1 MKSKYG
7 YIDQN
12 VFGDVKTVGELKEFL
27 SNLPDSTSIFTTG
40 NQLKKAKLK
49 DPSLSL
55 HKENYSALFTARAEM
70 HKASDGHFVRGYI
83 DYTHAICWKTPY
95 DEPFAGVNASNLKE
109 ELTKKV
115 IGGVLVKK
123 NKEVL
128 DPSLLD
134 LIMSDVSQWA
144 QDSMKKKEVNYYIDE
159 YCEVYDFRYS
169 VSAKLANTAVLL
181 EVSYVDT

>member
-1 MKSKYG
+1 MNQTTG
-7 YIDQN
+7 YVDTSILGN
-12 VFGDVKTVGELKEFL
+12 AKTVKELKAFL
-27 SNLPDSTSIFTTG
+27 DTLPDNSPIFTT
-40 NQLKKAKLK
+40 NNHLKKAVLK
-49 DPSLSL
+49 NPELSL

-70 HKASDGHFVRGYI
+70 HKASDGYFVRGYI

-95 DEPFAGVNASNLKE
+95 TEPFTGLDANKLKE
-109 ELTKKV
+109 ELTKKI

-134 LIMSDVSQWA
+134 LIMNDVSQWA
-144 QDSMKKKEVNYYIDE
+144 QDSMKKKEANYYIDE

-169 VSAKLANTAVLL
+169 VSAKLANTAVYL
-181 EVSYVDT
+181 EVSYV